1 MNKEKIIVTSGDFD
15 PLTINSLHFLKN
27 CRKKGD
33 WLIVGVHS
41 DINVFLRKNLLFS
54 TYDSRA
60 EILQNIN
67 CVDEVLKFNDSDGT
81 VCNLLKLVK
90 VCYPQSDI
98 TYISDRDMHN
108 TPETKIRGIT
118 FEVLK

>member
-1 MNKEKIIVTSGDFD
+1 MTKDKIIVTSGDFD
-15 PLTINSLHFLKN
+15 PLTLKELHFLKK

-41 DINVFLRKNLLFS
+41 DMHVYMTTQTIY
-54 TYDSRA
+54 TGWDERA

-67 CVDEVLKFNDSDGT
+67 CVDEVLRFNDADGT
-81 VCNLLKLVK
+81 VCQLLKLVK
-90 VCYPQSDI
+90 ICYPQADI
-98 TYISDRDMHN
+98 TYVSGRDMHN

>member
-1 MNKEKIIVTSGDFD
+1 MTKEKIIVTSGDFD
-15 PLTINSLHFLKN
+15 PLTIKELHFLKR

-33 WLIVGVHS
+33 WLIVGLHS
-41 DINVFLRKNLLFS
+41 DMSVFMKTNGIYS
-54 TYDSRA
+54 CYEDRA
-60 EILQNIN
+60 EIIQNIN
-67 CVDEVLKFNDSDGT
+67 CVDEVLSFNDADGT

-90 VCYPQSDI
+90 LCYPQADI

>member
-1 MNKEKIIVTSGDFD
+1 MTKDKIIVTSGDFD
-15 PLTINSLHFLKN
+15 PLTIKELHFLKR
-27 CRKKGD
+27 CRKKGY

-41 DINVFLRKNLLFS
+41 DMHVFMKTNGIYAS
-54 TYDSRA
+54 YEDRA

-67 CVDEVLKFNDSDGT
+67 CVDEVLKFNDADGT

-90 VCYPQSDI
+90 ICYPLAEI
-98 TYISDRDMHN
+98 IYISDRDMHN

>member
-1 MNKEKIIVTSGDFD
+1 MSREKIIVTSGDFD
-15 PLTINSLHFLKN
+15 PLTIKELRFLKK

-41 DINVFLRKNLLFS
+41 DMHVFMTTNGIYTGHKDRV
-54 TYDSRA
+54 

-67 CVDEVLKFNDSDGT
+67 CVDEILNFNDADGT

-90 VCYPQSDI
+90 LCYPQADI

>member
-1 MNKEKIIVTSGDFD
+1 MTKDKIIVTAGDFD
-15 PLTINSLHFLKN
+15 PLTIKNLHFLKK

-41 DINVFLRKNLLFS
+41 DVAVYMRTNFLLS
-54 TYDSRA
+54 TFESRA

-67 CVDEVLKFNDSDGT
+67 CVDEVLRFNDADGT

-90 VCYPQSDI
+90 LCYPQADI

>member
-1 MNKEKIIVTSGDFD
+1 MTKDKIIVTSGDFD
-15 PLTINSLHFLKN
+15 PLTIKELYFLKK

-33 WLIVGVHS
+33 WLIVGIHS
-41 DINVFLRKNLLFS
+41 DMVVYMKTNGIYTS
-54 TYDSRA
+54 CDDRA

-67 CVDEVLKFNDSDGT
+67 CVDEVLRFNDADGT

-90 VCYPQSDI
+90 VCYPQADI
-98 TYISDRDMHN
+98 TYISDSDMHN
-108 TPETKIRGIT
+108 RPETKIRGIT